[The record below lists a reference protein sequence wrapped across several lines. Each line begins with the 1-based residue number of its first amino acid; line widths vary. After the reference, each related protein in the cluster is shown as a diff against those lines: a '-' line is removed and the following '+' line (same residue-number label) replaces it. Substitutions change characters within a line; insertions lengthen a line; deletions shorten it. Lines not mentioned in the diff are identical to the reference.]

1 MSEFCKRFNTSFS
14 ESGLSQ
20 SELARRA
27 KLNRMEVSNYLK
39 GRYKPKE
46 DKLERLAKALHV
58 NSDWLAGANV
68 DQSGN
73 QTVDFLTNDNIYLDD
88 QPLTTEERQQLA
100 IFARAL
106 RKANN
111 TKEEN

>member
-58 NSDWLAGANV
+58 NPDWLAGANV
-68 DQSGN
+68 DQ
-73 QTVDFLTNDNIYLDD
+73 TVDFLENDHIYLDD
-88 QPLTTEERQQLA
+88 QPLTTEERQQMA

-106 RKANN
+106 RN
-111 TKEEN
+111 TQKEGN